1 MSADLSV
8 VRTDAEAQIL
18 EHYKTSA
25 VSLPSVGSNRADAI
39 ARFEATGLPHRRIE
53 SWKYTDLRKRMNAA
67 FVPAGEADVD
77 KARGLLG
84 EDALGALNPVRLVI
98 ANGRFVAD
106 LSDLSDL
113 PAGVTVADLVGAPN
127 AEGLSLD
134 VASGDIGLDLNL
146 AFRTGGL
153 SLTLT
158 EGVTVE
164 RPIEIVSLV
173 TADQPVSSTSH
184 ISISAEAGA
193 SALIFERYVGMDD
206 AYQTNVSASYA
217 IADGA
222 EVAVVRMQTESA
234 SALHIGSTQAELGA
248 DAKFNHLSVLVGSET
263 ARDQTFIRFSGEH
276 AHAGLRG
283 INLSGQS
290 QHIDKTLV
298 VDHAVPN
305 CDSRELYK
313 TVVSG
318 DAAGIFQGKI
328 VVRQHAQKTD
338 AEMMSQA
345 LLLSENAEFSNKP
358 ELEIYADDVI
368 CAHGATCGELDED
381 LLFYLLSRGIPRRE
395 AEVMLV
401 QAFLAEAVEEFDNRA
416 VADALGGLVEQW
428 LSQRESMQI
437 GG

>member
-18 EHYKTSA
+18 DHYKSA
-25 VSLPSVGSNRADAI
+25 EAALPAVGTDRPAAI

-53 SWKYTDLRKRMNAA
+53 SWKYTDLRKRVTTA
-67 FVPAGEADVD
+67 FAPAGDADSAS
-77 KARGLLG
+77 ARALLS
-84 EDALGALNPVRLVI
+84 EDALDALNPVRLVI
-98 ANGRFVAD
+98 ANGRFAAD

-113 PAGVTVADLVGAPN
+113 GEGVSVADLTEASD
-127 AEGLSLD
+127 AQGLSLAVAEGD
-134 VASGDIGLDLNL
+134 VGLDLNL
-146 AFRTGGL
+146 AFRTGGVV
-153 SLTLT
+153 LTIAD
-158 EGVTVE
+158 GVSVE
-164 RPIEIVSLV
+164 RPIEIVTVV
-173 TADQPVSSTSH
+173 TADAPVSSASH
-184 ISISAEAGA
+184 VGVRAGKGA
-193 SALIFERYVGMDD
+193 SALIIERYAGMDA
-206 AYQTNVSASYA
+206 AYQSNVSASY
-217 IADGA
+217 DLA
-222 EVAVVRMQTESA
+222 EEAEIAVVRMQTESEA
-234 SALHIGSTQAELGA
+234 ALHVGSTQAELA
-248 DAKFNHLSVLVGSET
+248 ENARFNHLSVLVGSEI
-263 ARDQTFIRFSGEH
+263 ARDQTFVRFSGEH

-283 INLSGQS
+283 INLSGKK

-318 DAAGIFQGKI
+318 EATGIFQGKI

-345 LLLSENAEFSNKP
+345 LLLSEDAGFSNKP
-358 ELEIYADDVI
+358 ELEIYADDVV

-381 LLFYLLSRGIPRRE
+381 LLFYLLSRGIPKAE
-395 AEVMLV
+395 AELMLV

-416 VADALGGLVEQW
+416 VADALGTLVEQW
-428 LSQRESMQI
+428 LSARESMQI